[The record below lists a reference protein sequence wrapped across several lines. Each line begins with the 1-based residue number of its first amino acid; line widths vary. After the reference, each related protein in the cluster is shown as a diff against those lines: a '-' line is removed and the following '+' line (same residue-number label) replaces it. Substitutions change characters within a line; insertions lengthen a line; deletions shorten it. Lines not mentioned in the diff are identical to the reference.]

1 MLFPKLHGHRIE
13 LTTISEDGLNDMHEY
28 SIKPEFF
35 KYLEYDSFT
44 QIEETKNYLQGLIE
58 RSKQDDCQF
67 WFIKLKIN
75 NKIIGT
81 IGATNI
87 DYVRKSVEIGY
98 GISPNYWNQGFFK
111 ETLNV
116 ILDYFFNNQDFHKI
130 HAKTQSDNLSS
141 INGLKKLGFKE
152 EGILRDF
159 YLSRDGKRHNATIF
173 GILKTEFIPTEQNIQ
188 SIITLMIKMNTI
200 KNKIRKKCQKIKL
213 VASDVDGVLTDGAMY
228 YSIKGELLKKFYTRD
243 GMAVELLLQN
253 NISTV
258 LITKESSNIVRS
270 RAKKIRA
277 TAFLGINNKEQELQ
291 KICKK
296 FKVIPEE
303 IAYIGDDV
311 NDISLLKL
319 VGFSAS
325 PNNAIE
331 EVKEIVN
338 YVCKSNG
345 GKGVFREIADLIISS
360 NKTYQVF
367 II

>member
-1 MLFPKLHGHRIE
+1 M
-13 LTTISEDGLNDMHEY
+13 
-28 SIKPEFF
+28 
-35 KYLEYDSFT
+35 
-44 QIEETKNYLQGLIE
+44 
-58 RSKQDDCQF
+58 
-67 WFIKLKIN
+67 
-75 NKIIGT
+75 
-81 IGATNI
+81 
-87 DYVRKSVEIGY
+87 V
-98 GISPNYWNQGFFK
+98 
-111 ETLNV
+111 
-116 ILDYFFNNQDFHKI
+116 
-130 HAKTQSDNLSS
+130 
-141 INGLKKLGFKE
+141 
-152 EGILRDF
+152 
-159 YLSRDGKRHNATIF
+159 
-173 GILKTEFIPTEQNIQ
+173 
-188 SIITLMIKMNTI
+188 KMNTI
-200 KNKIRKKCQKIKL
+200 KNKISKKCQKIKL

-228 YSIKGELLKKFYTRD
+228 YSVKGELLKKFHTRD

-253 NISTV
+253 NIPTV
-258 LITKESSNIVRS
+258 LITKENSNIVRS

-345 GKGVFREIADLIISS
+345 GEGVFREVADLIISS
-360 NKTYQVF
+360 NKN
-367 II
+367 

>member
-87 DYVRKSVEIGY
+87 DYARKSVEIGY
-98 GISPNYWNQGFFK
+98 GISPDYWNQGFFK

-130 HAKTQSDNLSS
+130 HAKTQSDNLFS
-141 INGLKKLGFKE
+141 INGLKKLGFIE

-159 YLSRDGKRHNATIF
+159 YLSLNGKRHNATIF
-173 GILKTEFIPTEQNIQ
+173 GILKTEFIPTEQNI
-188 SIITLMIKMNTI
+188 
-200 KNKIRKKCQKIKL
+200 
-213 VASDVDGVLTDGAMY
+213 
-228 YSIKGELLKKFYTRD
+228 
-243 GMAVELLLQN
+243 
-253 NISTV
+253 
-258 LITKESSNIVRS
+258 
-270 RAKKIRA
+270 
-277 TAFLGINNKEQELQ
+277 
-291 KICKK
+291 
-296 FKVIPEE
+296 
-303 IAYIGDDV
+303 
-311 NDISLLKL
+311 
-319 VGFSAS
+319 
-325 PNNAIE
+325 
-331 EVKEIVN
+331 
-338 YVCKSNG
+338 
-345 GKGVFREIADLIISS
+345 
-360 NKTYQVF
+360 
-367 II
+367 